1 MVLNLRY
8 QICTS
13 PQRTITGLVRISR
26 QRWGR
31 GKAEREEEKEAED
44 KEKKKRDGRVMGL
57 ATELQVEYLVIE
69 KAQVALSAV
78 YYRNS
83 NPHSD

>member
-1 MVLNLRY
+1 
-8 QICTS
+8 
-13 PQRTITGLVRISR
+13 
-26 QRWGR
+26 
-31 GKAEREEEKEAED
+31 
-44 KEKKKRDGRVMGL
+44 MGL